1 MYRRTRKEEIARQ
14 ERLAEQ
20 RRAKEQKK
28 FEDFQRMQEMEM
40 ERQRKL
46 EEKARRKNQEGATKS
61 REAYQAAWA
70 KLVDPKRQ
78 ADRLSIEDYPWPH
91 LSESGEMTAESVE
104 RFLLDHL
111 NDIDDAQEME
121 KRKKQAMR
129 TAVLAYHPD
138 RFERYVQR
146 AKKDADKESVRQMG
160 CECGLSWGRRYN
172 EQLTCCLCTVRVSQI
187 LNEIL
192 NTMK

>member
-14 ERLAEQ
+14 ERLAEL
-20 RRAKEQKK
+20 RKAKEQKK

-46 EEKARRKNQEGATKS
+46 EERARRKNHEGAARF

-70 KLVDPKRQ
+70 RLVDPKRQ
-78 ADRLSIEDYPWPH
+78 SERLSMEDYPWPH
-91 LSESGEMTAESVE
+91 FSESGEMTSESVK

-111 NDIDDAQEME
+111 SDIEDDQEME
-121 KRKKQAMR
+121 KKKKQAIR

-146 AKKDADKESVRQMG
+146 ARKESDKESVRQMG
-160 CECGLSWGRRYN
+160 CELNSEVYARASVTDKLS
-172 EQLTCCLCTVRVSQI
+172 TVRVSQI

-192 NTMK
+192 NAMK